1 MRRLIVRWK
10 RDGQTCADVWQEE
23 LEVGGALSIL
33 PLCLRGE
40 ICLPVDLAVT
50 YERTCRDRRIVSA

>member
-1 MRRLIVRWK
+1 
-10 RDGQTCADVWQEE
+10 
-23 LEVGGALSIL
+23 VGGALSIL

>member
-1 MRRLIVRWK
+1 
-10 RDGQTCADVWQEE
+10 
-23 LEVGGALSIL
+23 
-33 PLCLRGE
+33 LRGE